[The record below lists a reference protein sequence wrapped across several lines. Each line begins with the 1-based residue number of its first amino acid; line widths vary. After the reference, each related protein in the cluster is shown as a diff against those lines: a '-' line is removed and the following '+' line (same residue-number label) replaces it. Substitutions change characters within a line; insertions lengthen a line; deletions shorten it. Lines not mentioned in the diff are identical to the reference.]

1 MSTFFIEANG
11 TTMGEFVADNA
22 GEALDLY
29 AQESGYRDYA
39 DVVAQFGD
47 DAKASRID
55 TVGLAQDVENALN
68 TRVFQDSY
76 GDGVALVHNA
86 SVATYDALAQM
97 IDKRVWDYID

>member
-11 TTMGEFVADNA
+11 TPMGEFVADNA

-29 AQESGYRDYA
+29 AQEAGYKDYS

-47 DAKASRID
+47 DATASRID
-55 TVGLAQDVENALN
+55 TVALARDVENALG

-76 GDGVALVHNA
+76 GSGVALVHNA
-86 SVATYDALAQM
+86 SVATYDDLAKF